1 MQNSRTPEH
10 DPRTLAGRTALVTG
24 AASGIGL
31 ACAEALAAAGA
42 RVHVVDKAGDAA
54 ESLAKRIGGTAW
66 VADLSVAE
74 EVDGLPADVDLSLIH
89 I

>member
-42 RVHVVDKAGDAA
+42 RVHVVDKARDA
-54 ESLAKRIGGTAW
+54 
-66 VADLSVAE
+66 LS
-74 EVDGLPADVDLSLIH
+74 GN
-89 I
+89 